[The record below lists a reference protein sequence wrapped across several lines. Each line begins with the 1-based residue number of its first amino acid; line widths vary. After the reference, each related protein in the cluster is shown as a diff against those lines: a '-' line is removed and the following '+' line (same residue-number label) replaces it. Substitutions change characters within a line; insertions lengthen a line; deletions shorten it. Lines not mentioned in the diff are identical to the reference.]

1 MRIPREFELP
11 GKDVIIRQEATH
23 LVIEPVPTKRSL
35 QAVLAELKPLDVT
48 FPDVDEGLPPL
59 QDVTL

>member
-1 MRIPREFELP
+1 M
-11 GKDVIIRQEATH
+11 IIRQEATH